1 MWIELNKKA
10 NYKILVFW
18 IIIMDDKAEQKKIIM
33 GNSETKTTLII

>member
-18 IIIMDDKAEQKKIIM
+18 IIIMDDKAEQKKNNN
-33 GNSETKTTLII
+33 GELRN